1 MKKEYDFSKA
11 KLGAVVP
18 QKGKTRINIYIDND
32 ILEEFRKRADRAG
45 RGYQTMM
52 NEALRQ
58 YLGKSSYPLDE
69 DTLRRVLREELKTQA
84 KTGCGREMRLPLTI
98 NERLSSK

>member
-1 MKKEYDFSKA
+1 MKKEYDFSNA
-11 KLGAVVP
+11 KRGAVVP

-32 ILEEFRKRADRAG
+32 ILEEFRARAEDEG

-58 YLGKSSYPLDE
+58 YLGKVGYPLDE
-69 DTLRRVLREELKTQA
+69 NTLRRVIREELKT
-84 KTGCGREMRLPLTI
+84 
-98 NERLSSK
+98 